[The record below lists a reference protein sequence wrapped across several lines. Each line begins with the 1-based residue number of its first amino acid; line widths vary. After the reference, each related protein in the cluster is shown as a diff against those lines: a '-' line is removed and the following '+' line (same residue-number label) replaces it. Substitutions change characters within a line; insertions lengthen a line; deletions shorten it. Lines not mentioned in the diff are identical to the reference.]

1 MIERDHD
8 WVFPRIVFCLNS
20 LHSKKKLGG
29 NMRSIYGHV
38 KTSSVMKFIQ
48 GGAKL
53 TVFPLYTLTEVNIK
67 RLLYNS
73 IVINSALVER
83 IVTLSDKNELWDS
96 ILTNFEMTMKNEAIV
111 QGTTLQA
118 YRSVVKNYDF
128 LKE

>member
-1 MIERDHD
+1 
-8 WVFPRIVFCLNS
+8 
-20 LHSKKKLGG
+20 
-29 NMRSIYGHV
+29 MRSIYGHV
-38 KTSSVMKFIQ
+38 ESSIRTSEKPFLMTI
-48 GGAKL
+48 A
-53 TVFPLYTLTEVNIK
+53 

-73 IVINSALVER
+73 IVINSALVEK

-128 LKE
+128 LKEWSKKQEFQNRNFFRPDIRKLQWKNCIIKQKPIGVF

>member
-29 NMRSIYGHV
+29 NMRSIYG
-38 KTSSVMKFIQ
+38 
-48 GGAKL
+48 
-53 TVFPLYTLTEVNIK
+53 
-67 RLLYNS
+67 LLYNS

-128 LKE
+128 LKDWSKR